1 MLSTLKH
8 PWLMKKNNPGSGST
22 TKVPVGI
29 IKCIVKDTCHEID
42 LVCVSFFFLAHCG
55 CIGLEGCSFGEF
67 SGESHVE
74 RVRDSNGAVIWEKSY
89 SLKSFEGKA
98 MCRERDGDES
108 PSGRK
113 AIHSESF

>member
-42 LVCVSFFFLAHCG
+42 LVCVSFFSFFLAHCG
-55 CIGLEGCSFGEF
+55 CIGLEGFHLESFQ
-67 SGESHVE
+67 
-74 RVRDSNGAVIWEKSY
+74 
-89 SLKSFEGKA
+89 GKA
-98 MCRERDGDES
+98 MWRE
-108 PSGRK
+108 
-113 AIHSESF
+113 

>member
-42 LVCVSFFFLAHCG
+42 LVCVSFFFFGSLWLHWAG
-55 CIGLEGCSFGEF
+55 GLFIWRVFKGKPC
-67 SGESHVE
+67 GES
-74 RVRDSNGAVIWEKSY
+74 
-89 SLKSFEGKA
+89 EG
-98 MCRERDGDES
+98 
-108 PSGRK
+108 
-113 AIHSESF
+113 